1 MFGVK
6 NNTLRLIR
14 IQLLDVT
21 GLNQTRYN
29 RGKKSK
35 GTVSAVMILFMGAIF
50 AIYSAMLAQAYMS
63 AGMGSIVMPMMFM
76 AASIAVLFTS
86 IMKTSGLI
94 FAARD
99 FDMLQ
104 ALPIRPSDIIT
115 SRFITLYLLDVG
127 FCLCIMVPAGI
138 IYGVHQSMGLLFYIG
153 LIIETLFTPVIPL
166 IIATI
171 IGTLLLAI
179 SARFRHKNL
188 IMIVLSVVALCA
200 FMLLTMNMSSMDT
213 EEFASLNDA
222 LLGLIYKTMPTARLF
237 YDSLCEGRLL
247 SFAIFILINAVIYA
261 VFMAVISHFY
271 KKINTAVTTHR
282 TRSDYKL
289 TAQKSSSAFFAL
301 YKKELR
307 RYFSSPIYVLNTI
320 LGPVFMVAIGVVVLL
335 GYGDSIINL
344 PGISAYMPAIL
355 PLILGFCAVM
365 NATTASSISL
375 EGQGFWQLLVL
386 PVSTRDI
393 LNSKRMLNFTFALPA
408 SVIAGIL
415 IEIKLRLP
423 LWPAIAVFLVPLAYT
438 WLTAEAGLFFNLKY
452 PNFQWKTE
460 TAVVKQSAPTMITVM
475 GGMLLTFAPIFLV
488 TQLPLEMID
497 IVPAIS
503 ILLPARLAIICRG
516 LGRRIPLNQ
525 LDG

>member
-1 MFGVK
+1 MK
-6 NNTLRLIR
+6 NNTLRLIK

-29 RGKKSK
+29 KQKKSK
-35 GTVSAVMILFMGAIF
+35 GTVSTVMILVMGAVF
-50 AIYSAMLAQAYMS
+50 AIYSAILAEAYMS
-63 AGMGSIVMPMMFM
+63 VGMGDIVMPMMFM

-104 ALPIRPSDIIT
+104 ALPIRPADIIT

-138 IYGVHQSMGLLFYIG
+138 IYGVHQASGLLFYIG

-179 SARFRHKNL
+179 SSRFRHKNL
-188 IMIVLSVVALCA
+188 IMIVLSVAALCA
-200 FMLLTMNMSSMDT
+200 FMLLTMNMSTMDT
-213 EEFASLNDA
+213 EEFTSLNDA
-222 LLGLIYKTMPTARLF
+222 LLGVIYKTMPTARLY
-237 YDSLCEGRLL
+237 YDSLCKGRLL
-247 SFAIFILINAVIYA
+247 SFVAFIIINAVIYV
-261 VFMAVISHFY
+261 VFMAVISHYY

-282 TRSDYKL
+282 TRSDYRL

-320 LGPVFMVAIGVVVLL
+320 LGPVFMVAIGVVILL
-335 GYGDSIINL
+335 GYGDSIINV
-344 PGISAYMPAIL
+344 PGISDYMPAVI

-386 PVSTRDI
+386 PISTRDI

-408 SVIAGIL
+408 TVITGIL
-415 IEIKLRLP
+415 IEIRLRLP
-423 LWPAIAVFLVPLAYT
+423 LWPAAALFLVPLAYT

-452 PNFQWKTE
+452 PNFHWKTE

-488 TQLPLEMID
+488 TQLPLGIID
-497 IVPAIS
+497 IAPAIS
-503 ILLPARLAIICRG
+503 VLLPVALAILCRI
-516 LGRRIPLNQ
+516 LGSRIHLNQ